1 VDAIVDLFGGAVLHE
16 SLPAVRPHGQLA
28 SIASP
33 DLDLD
38 PVVDAN
44 LTFHGVLISDSG
56 DRTRVLAGLLGD
68 GTIRPVIAE
77 VFPLERVADAH
88 RLLESGHAGGK
99 VVLRLGTGDAVSQP

>member
-1 VDAIVDLFGGAVLHE
+1 
-16 SLPAVRPHGQLA
+16 
-28 SIASP
+28 
-33 DLDLD
+33 
-38 PVVDAN
+38 
-44 LTFHGVLISDSG
+44 
-56 DRTRVLAGLLGD
+56 LGD